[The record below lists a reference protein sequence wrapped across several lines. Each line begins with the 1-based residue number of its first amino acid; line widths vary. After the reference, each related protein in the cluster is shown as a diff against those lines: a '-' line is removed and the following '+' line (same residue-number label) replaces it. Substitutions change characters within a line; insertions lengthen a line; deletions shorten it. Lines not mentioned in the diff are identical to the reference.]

1 MKFLLTSSVGTGETI
16 LTSFDNALYQSGIA
30 NYNLV
35 KISSILPAN
44 PILVKHVT
52 IKEGSVLYTAYASL
66 TTKEKKQIAAAV
78 AVGIPQDETKVGVI
92 MEYSGYCNKETA
104 EKMVRTMVEESM
116 AFRGYRIKEILSEAA
131 EAINDG
137 NQYVT
142 VLAALPIWN
151 DVYER

>member
-1 MKFLLTSSVGTGETI
+1 MYR
-16 LTSFDNALYQSGIA
+16 NR
-30 NYNLV
+30 
-35 KISSILPAN
+35 
-44 PILVKHVT
+44 
-52 IKEGSVLYTAYASL
+52 
-66 TTKEKKQIAAAV
+66 
-78 AVGIPQDETKVGVI
+78 
-92 MEYSGYCNKETA
+92 YCNKETA

-151 DVYER
+151 DVDER